1 MITAAAAAI
10 MYMSIDGPLSGF
22 GAGEGEEGETEAD
35 DEGEADTEGETEA
48 EGETDDEG
56 DAEGEGFTLALGAA
70 VTDTAVWD
78 VELQYELLPAKV
90 AWIL

>member
-48 EGETDDEG
+48 DDEG
-56 DAEGEGFTLALGAA
+56 EVGATTGVAVGFTAGEADEA
-70 VTDTAVWD
+70 VLTIRWVSAD
-78 VELQYELLPAKV
+78 ELQ
-90 AWIL
+90 